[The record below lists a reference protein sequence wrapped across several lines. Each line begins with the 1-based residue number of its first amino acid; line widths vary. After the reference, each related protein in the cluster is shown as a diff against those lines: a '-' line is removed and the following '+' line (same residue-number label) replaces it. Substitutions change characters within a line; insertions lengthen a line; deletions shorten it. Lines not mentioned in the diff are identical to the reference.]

1 MTQLPGADDR
11 DTHACFDRGVGAELT
26 LVETG
31 WFLSAALGL
40 SQALVLVAIATPPRS
55 SRAPSSHSREIC
67 TRLSLRCV
75 DTILLLWGCFMSRSL
90 AGPSRSLP
98 VLAVCCAM
106 MCASVARAATVNFE
120 APSYA
125 VGSIVGQDGWA
136 AAGYFPAPNGL
147 LEVSTASPLAGGQ
160 SLRYTRTEAGLAAN
174 GSDVVKTDVVTVAKD
189 GTPAADLSA
198 SFLISSSSLSAQG
211 MGFGVN
217 GLYLSP
223 AGASGATPI
232 GIRLNNA
239 GSSIPSIEEIAD
251 FGGSPAFFYFGGTL
265 AAASFPENDILE
277 FDIDV
282 DFDSSTYTVGYRNVT
297 SGGAFISSGFTRGFA
312 VSYPANPNG
321 SMISYMPIPVIF
333 SSSPM
338 MMWCGKKER

>member
-1 MTQLPGADDR
+1 MAR
-11 DTHACFDRGVGAELT
+11 F
-26 LVETG
+26 
-31 WFLSAALGL
+31 S
-40 SQALVLVAIATPPRS
+40 
-55 SRAPSSHSREIC
+55 
-67 TRLSLRCV
+67 
-75 DTILLLWGCFMSRSL
+75 
-90 AGPSRSLP
+90 AGPSCWLCA
-98 VLAVCCAM
+98 LAFCCIM
-106 MCASVARAATVNFE
+106 SSVSVAKAVTVSFE
-120 APSYA
+120 NPPYA
-125 VGSIVGQDGWA
+125 MGGIVGQDGWA
-136 AAGYFPAPNGL
+136 AAGYFPAPNGS
-147 LEVSTASPLAGGQ
+147 LEVSATSPLSGGQ
-160 SLRYTRTEAGLAAN
+160 SLSYIRTEAGLAGN
-174 GSDVVKTDVVTVAKD
+174 GTDVVKADVVTVAKD

-223 AGASGATPI
+223 AGVSGVTPI

-297 SGGAFISSGFTRGFA
+297 TGGAFISSGFTRGFA
-312 VSYPANPNG
+312 VPYPANLNG
-321 SMISYMPIPVIF
+321 TFDVDVIAAFRFGAGKLDDIQF
-333 SSSPM
+333 SGNLVPEPSTLAMCVVAGVSAIG
-338 MMWCGKKER
+338 CCRKRHGVAR